1 MRSTQLIGAIA
12 RTDDRE
18 VNTADPRS
26 RKRRPFRRP
35 DDVEKWCEIHRTV
48 GHDLEQCKTFLDRK
62 NIPPPAAP
70 ALQEPQ

>member
-35 DDVEKWCEIHRTV
+35 DDVEKCCEIHRTV

-62 NIPPPAAP
+62 KIPPPAAP
-70 ALQEPQ
+70 VPQEPR